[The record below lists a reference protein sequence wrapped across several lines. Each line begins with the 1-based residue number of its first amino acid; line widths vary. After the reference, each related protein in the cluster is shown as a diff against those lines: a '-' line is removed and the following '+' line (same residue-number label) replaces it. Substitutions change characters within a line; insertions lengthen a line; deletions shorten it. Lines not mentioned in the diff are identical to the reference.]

1 MYDSNLKSRWDY
13 ENSIVFAREEAA
25 EKARHEEALN
35 IAKVM
40 KEDGI
45 STSQIVKFTKLSIE
59 EIEKL

>member
-13 ENSIVFAREEAA
+13 ENSIEFAKEEAKHKKALDIARE
-25 EKARHEEALN
+25 
-35 IAKVM
+35 M

-45 STSQIVKFTKLSIE
+45 SIAQIIKFTKLPIE